1 MRSIGIG
8 MIMGGTTSGLQT
20 VQAKIGNMRD
30 ATATTQESSPPTTA
44 IGDAASV
51 GMALPPKTKEELP
64 VYAGEAAD
72 VELPQPVAKESSR
85 GWSSFLSWIPGMG
98 GAR

>member
-1 MRSIGIG
+1 

-64 VYAGEAAD
+64 VYAGEAMWNYPNLSQKRV
-72 VELPQPVAKESSR
+72 VEDGVA
-85 GWSSFLSWIPGMG
+85 F
-98 GAR
+98 